1 MTEGNIAGV
10 TIPVLDDLVF
20 AREIPDLFESPLWV
34 DEGMDVIQHLVRL
47 RVERLVMHNQQE
59 CLREELRTTN
69 QRVNLFEKVK
79 IPECEEAI
87 RKINIFLGDQQ
98 TSAVAR
104 AKIAKGK
111 SLAHEAMLRLTNE
124 AGVRVYK

>member
-1 MTEGNIAGV
+1 
-10 TIPVLDDLVF
+10 
-20 AREIPDLFESPLWV
+20 
-34 DEGMDVIQHLVRL
+34 MDVIQHLVRL
-47 RVERLVMHNQQE
+47 RVERLVMRHQQE
-59 CLREELRTTN
+59 CLRAELCTTN

-111 SLAHEAMLRLTNE
+111 SLARDAMLSY
-124 AGVRVYK
+124 G